1 MFIFYRFYR
10 GRPFFSTISAV
21 KTEKIENLLFLP
33 LLRGGGAPFSSTI
46 SAVKTVKVKTFLFL
60 PFLPG
65 GRSFFFYHIRGKNGK
80 NRKFLFFFFLPFF
93 LRGRKRMPLSKTTLA
108 NQLSERPP
116 RPGLTSRPVVEWR
129 SRAWPLDWATCGG
142 LDTSK

>member
-1 MFIFYRFYR
+1 MDLSFSFLPSPWQKRQESLFFIFYTAGRSMFKCHIR
-10 GRPFFSTISAV
+10 GKKGKHR
-21 KTEKIENLLFLP
+21 KTCLC
-33 LLRGGGAPFSSTI
+33 
-46 SAVKTVKVKTFLFL
+46 L

-80 NRKFLFFFFLPFF
+80 HRKFLFFLPFF
-93 LRGRKRMPLSKTTLA
+93 LRGRKRIPLSKTTLA